1 LVIFSIEESWRQDHR
16 AGAGLALDL
25 VGDALQIVDVPG
37 SHSDLGREASS
48 AYAGPI
54 LAEALNH
61 LP

>member
-1 LVIFSIEESWRQDHR
+1 
-16 AGAGLALDL
+16 LALDL

-37 SHSDLGREASS
+37 SHSDLGRETSS
-48 AYAGPI
+48 EYAGPI

>member
-1 LVIFSIEESWRQDHR
+1 
-16 AGAGLALDL
+16 LALDL

-37 SHSDLGREASS
+37 SHSDLGRETSS
-48 AYAGPI
+48 EYVGPI